1 MPDYAK
7 TPIAPGQTISST
19 WGNDVQTQHE
29 KVVGTNSDEITPFQA
44 AIMPVDSRSLHIF
57 RTGGVITDIAE
68 RGTLGQDMITYQ
80 VIRTNGVITSLKQS
94 GYGKVVTHTINRTAG
109 QITSITKGV
118 V

>member
-29 KVVGTNSDEITPFQA
+29 KVVGNNSDEITPFQA
-44 AIMPVDSRSLHIF
+44 AILPIDTRSLHVF
-57 RTGGVITDIAE
+57 RAGGVITDIAE
-68 RGTLGQDMITYQ
+68 RGTLGQDMITHQ
-80 VIRTNGVITSLKQS
+80 IVRTNGVISSIKQL
-94 GYGKVVTHTINRTAG
+94 GYGKTVTYTVNRTDG